1 MKLVMLGGINKE
13 EFLASL
19 DAKGKEQKQQEKSTG
34 CKIEIFNPMPTEGI
48 VDAVVSEKLREM
60 RKVEVE
66 KEKQKKDEIKKLE
79 NAVLLTDIPATI
91 KKAGFHPDGS
101 PKMAVAGFFD
111 NSVELVRDDQDDQF
125 KYRSD
130 SLVVILGDVVG
141 DIDLGKEK
149 YFLNGNAET
158 KKTFIKNE
166 KLLAISFI
174 LNLVSIIIT
183 LCNGREMIRYFFT
196 VDMSEMLPL
205 IMFFCLGFVAPAI
218 AILLTFSYSQYDDVF
233 LLNAGKEMI
242 KVKTGISTKVPQ
254 APESVLSQIT
264 GCGPFAI
271 LFEVTQGWKEVKP
284 DPVIFRVI
292 NIGDK
297 QFFEPMVGYDMTPL
311 EKKSLV
317 EKT

>member
-1 MKLVMLGGINKE
+1 MELVMLGGINKE

-19 DAKGKEQKQQEKSTG
+19 DAEKQEHQEESVG
-34 CKIEIFNPMPTEGI
+34 CKIELFDPTAGI
-48 VDAVVSEKLREM
+48 REVVDK
-60 RKVEVE
+60 
-66 KEKQKKDEIKKLE
+66 
-79 NAVLLTDIPATI
+79 AVLEKVKEFRKAKTKKAEAKTAEKKKFRNALMFTDIPATI
-91 KKAGFHPDGS
+91 KNAGFHPDGS
-101 PKMAVAGFFD
+101 PRVAIAGLFD
-111 NSVELVRDDQDDQF
+111 DSVELVRGDQF
-125 KYRSD
+125 NYSSD
-130 SLVVILGDVVG
+130 SLSVVLGSVVG

-149 YFLNGNAET
+149 YLLNGDVET

-166 KLLAISFI
+166 KLSAISFI

-183 LCNGREMIRYFFT
+183 LWRGREAIRYFFT

-254 APESVLSQIT
+254 ASESVLSQIT

-271 LFEVTQGWKEVKP
+271 LFEVAQGWQKIER
-284 DPVIFRVI
+284 DPIIFRVI
-292 NIGDK
+292 NIGGK
-297 QFFEPMVGYDMTPL
+297 QFFEPVVGYDMTPL

>member
-1 MKLVMLGGINKE
+1 MELVMLGGINKE

-19 DAKGKEQKQQEKSTG
+19 DAEKQEHQEESVG
-34 CKIEIFNPMPTEGI
+34 CKIELFDPTAGI
-48 VDAVVSEKLREM
+48 REVVDK
-60 RKVEVE
+60 
-66 KEKQKKDEIKKLE
+66 
-79 NAVLLTDIPATI
+79 AVLEKVKEFRKAKTKKAEAKTAEKKKFRNALMFTDIPATI
-91 KKAGFHPDGS
+91 KNAGFHPDGS
-101 PKMAVAGFFD
+101 PRVAIAGLFD
-111 NSVELVRDDQDDQF
+111 DSVELVRGDQF
-125 KYRSD
+125 NYSSD
-130 SLVVILGDVVG
+130 SLSVVLGSVVG

-149 YFLNGNAET
+149 YLLNGDVET

-166 KLLAISFI
+166 KLSAISFI

-183 LCNGREMIRYFFT
+183 LWRGREAIRYFFT

-218 AILLTFSYSQYDDVF
+218 AILLTFSYSQYDYVF
-233 LLNAGKEMI
+233 LLDAGKEMI